1 MTSADDI
8 RQALRTTLAWRR
20 APSLALERESGALVA
35 ANEEARGLRTAGSG
49 PRGAPSRPFEFGGLR
64 LRLVAESP
72 AAEEPDREIPPIV
85 TDRMLRRIVEAHFA
99 VWYVWHVP
107 TGVCIVPGM
116 RELLDI
122 PDDEVPTIVEDWL
135 GRVHPQDLPRMVA
148 ENDEALRTTSPF
160 RSEYRFRRGDGT
172 YISISDWGIVLRG
185 EGGVAEWMAGGLRD
199 ITVEKSLAQVQEE
212 AARLR
217 EVLFRHA
224 PVPSFL
230 IDGSGVLVDAGQSGL
245 DFLQAPR
252 EAVVGRPAA
261 DVLPPDLARRVAEPW
276 PGDDD
281 GSGTVEVAFEVAGSL
296 RWLLAT
302 VVRYASGD
310 DTMTFVLGA
319 DVTERR
325 RATEALSESEA
336 SLRERTLALEQ
347 HNAALRVLIDQRRN
361 DLERHRQ
368 ILSEN
373 LEQLVLPTLDR
384 LAGTF
389 SDHPEVALLDVVR
402 QTLRE
407 IAEPLLEA
415 RGPAGPRAQGLSM
428 REYQVLQLVRAGRT
442 SAEIAR
448 ALYLSPSTVTFH
460 RGNIRRKLGLKGS
473 GVQLTSSAA
482 GGPAF
487 PREAGGHPEEA
498 PPSAVEPARAGG
510 GRASRPPHGSGT

>member
-185 EGGVAEWMAGGLRD
+185 DDGTAEWMAGGLRD
-199 ITVEKSLAQVQEE
+199 ITVEKSLEQARGE
-212 AARLR
+212 AGRLR
-217 EVLFRHA
+217 EVLFQHA
-224 PVPSFL
+224 PVPTFL
-230 IDGSGVLVDAGQSGL
+230 IDGAGMLVDASQSAL
-245 DFLQAPR
+245 DFLQSRR
-252 EAVVGRPAA
+252 EAVVGQPAAGIFPPDLVRRATTHRPAA
-261 DVLPPDLARRVAEPW
+261 DADAA
-276 PGDDD
+276 GA
-281 GSGTVEVAFEVAGSL
+281 VEVDLEVAGAH

-302 VVRYASGD
+302 VVPFAAGD
-310 DTMTFVLGA
+310 DEMVFVLGA
-319 DVTERR
+319 DVTESK
-325 RATEALSESEA
+325 RAAEALAESEA
-336 SLRERTLALEQ
+336 SLREKTLALEK
-347 HNAALRVLIDQRRN
+347 HNVALRVLIDQRRS
-361 DLERHRQ
+361 DLEERRR
-368 ILSEN
+368 ILAEN
-373 LEQLVLPTLDR
+373 LEQLVFPTLDR
-384 LAGTF
+384 LAEAF

-402 QTLRE
+402 QTLGE
-407 IAEPLLEA
+407 IAEPLLENPGTA
-415 RGPAGPRAQGLSM
+415 YDRSQGLSR
-428 REYQVLQLVRAGRT
+428 REYEVLQLVRAGKT
-442 SAEIAR
+442 SDEIAR

-460 RGNIRRKLGLKGS
+460 RGNIRRKLGLLGS
-473 GVQLTSSAA
+473 GVQLT
-482 GGPAF
+482 
-487 PREAGGHPEEA
+487 PRVAVA
-498 PPSAVEPARAGG
+498 P
-510 GRASRPPHGSGT
+510 ASRDPGTRSGEGDTPGP